1 MTTATSATR
10 SAALDTL
17 LEEIAVVSHVPVP
30 TLVENLEAL
39 GPRALA
45 EPLPNVALARY
56 MVEQQPRLKGCVE
69 QVWRAVDL
77 WLAARG
83 EA

>member
-1 MTTATSATR
+1 MSTATSAPGR
-10 SAALDTL
+10 AALDAL
-17 LEEIAVVSHVPVP
+17 LEEIAAISHVPVP
-30 TLVENLEAL
+30 MLVENLEAL

-45 EPLPNVALARY
+45 EPLPNLALARY

-77 WLAARG
+77 WLEGRR